1 MLDTAIN
8 TIKKAITRK
17 EVKTSDIL
25 GYHAGYI
32 NAPAYDQ
39 RKTEIS
45 WIITDRDNASALTQ
59 IENAMK
65 SIIAYAEAYKSS
77 ELTHWN
83 VEGFDRDSLNQ
94 ESKLQEL
101 KNRVFEVA
109 AYRGE
114 QKVYLGYS
122 SKGEILEKNN
132 PRDSHGIVLTK
143 DTANFTHIKTFK
155 Q

>member
-1 MLDTAIN
+1 MLDTAIKS
-8 TIKKAITRK
+8 IRKAIKRK
-17 EVKTSDIL
+17 EVRTSDIL

-32 NAPAYDQ
+32 NAPAYSAN
-39 RKTEIS
+39 KTEIS
-45 WIITDRDNASALTQ
+45 WIITENDNTKALEQ
-59 IENAMK
+59 IKNAMK

-94 ESKLQEL
+94 DSKLQEL

-122 SKGEILEKNN
+122 SNGEILEKQN

-143 DTANFTHIKTFK
+143 DTANFTHIKVFK

>member
-1 MLDTAIN
+1 MLNTAIK
-8 TIKKAITRK
+8 TIRKAITRK

-32 NAPAYDQ
+32 NSPAYDQ

-45 WIITDRDNASALTQ
+45 WIITEQDHAKALEQ

-65 SIIAYAEAYKSS
+65 SIISYAEAYKSS

-83 VEGFDRDSLNQ
+83 VVGFDRDSLNQ

-114 QKVYLGYS
+114 QKVCLGYS
-122 SKGEILEKNN
+122 SNGEILEKQN

-143 DTANFTHIKTFK
+143 ESANFTHIKTFK

>member
-1 MLDTAIN
+1 MLNTAIK
-8 TIKKAITRK
+8 TIRKAINKR

-32 NAPAYDQ
+32 NSPAYN
-39 RKTEIS
+39 KTELT
-45 WIITDRDNASALTQ
+45 WILTDKDNARAMEQ

-122 SKGEILEKNN
+122 SKGEILEKQN
-132 PRDSHGIVLTK
+132 PRDSNGIVLTK

>member
-1 MLDTAIN
+1 MLDTAIKS
-8 TIKKAITRK
+8 IRKAIKRK
-17 EVKTSDIL
+17 EVRTSDIL

-32 NAPAYDQ
+32 NAPAYSAN
-39 RKTEIS
+39 KTEIS
-45 WIITDRDNASALTQ
+45 WIITENDNTKALEQ
-59 IENAMK
+59 IKNAMK

-122 SKGEILEKNN
+122 SNGEILEKQN

-143 DTANFTHIKTFK
+143 DTANFTHIKVFK

>member
-1 MLDTAIN
+1 MLDTAIKR
-8 TIKKAITRK
+8 IRKAIKRK

-32 NAPAYDQ
+32 NSPAYN
-39 RKTEIS
+39 KTELT
-45 WIITDRDNASALTQ
+45 WIITDRDNARALTQ

-122 SKGEILEKNN
+122 SNGEILEKNN
-132 PRDSHGIVLTK
+132 PRDSNGIVLTK
-143 DTANFTHIKTFK
+143 ESANFTHIKTFK

>member
-1 MLDTAIN
+1 MLNTAIK
-8 TIKKAITRK
+8 TIRKAINKR

-32 NAPAYDQ
+32 NAPAYN
-39 RKTEIS
+39 KTELT
-45 WIITDRDNASALTQ
+45 WILTDKDNAKALEQ

-122 SKGEILEKNN
+122 SKGEILEKQN

-143 DTANFTHIKTFK
+143 ESANFTHIKVFK

>member
-1 MLDTAIN
+1 MLDTAIKR
-8 TIKKAITRK
+8 IRKAITRK
-17 EVKTSDIL
+17 EVRSSDIL

-45 WIITDRDNASALTQ
+45 WIITGNDNTKALEQ
-59 IENAMK
+59 IKNAMK

-122 SKGEILEKNN
+122 SKGEILEKQN
-132 PRDSHGIVLTK
+132 PRDSHGIILT
-143 DTANFTHIKTFK
+143 
-155 Q
+155 

>member
-1 MLDTAIN
+1 MLNTAIK
-8 TIKKAITRK
+8 TIRKAINKR

-32 NAPAYDQ
+32 NSPAYN
-39 RKTEIS
+39 KTELT
-45 WIITDRDNASALTQ
+45 WILTDKDNAKALEQ

-122 SKGEILEKNN
+122 SIGEILEKQN
-132 PRDSHGIVLTK
+132 PRDSNGIVLTK

>member
-1 MLDTAIN
+1 MLNTAIK
-8 TIKKAITRK
+8 TIRKAIVKK

-32 NAPAYDQ
+32 NAPAFSAN
-39 RKTEIS
+39 KTEIS
-45 WIITDRDNASALTQ
+45 WIITDQDNARALTQ

-122 SKGEILEKNN
+122 SNGEILEKNN
-132 PRDSHGIVLTK
+132 PRDSHGIILTT
-143 DTANFTHIKTFK
+143 DTANFTHIKVFK

>member
-1 MLDTAIN
+1 MLNTAIK
-8 TIKKAITRK
+8 TIRKAISKR

-32 NAPAYDQ
+32 NSPAYN
-39 RKTEIS
+39 KTELT
-45 WIITDRDNASALTQ
+45 WILTDKDNAKALEQ

-122 SKGEILEKNN
+122 SIGEILEKQN
-132 PRDSHGIVLTK
+132 PRDSNGIVLTK

>member
-1 MLDTAIN
+1 MLDTAIK
-8 TIKKAITRK
+8 TIKNAITRK
-17 EVKTSDIL
+17 VVKTSDIL

-45 WIITDRDNASALTQ
+45 WIITEQDKARALTQ

-122 SKGEILEKNN
+122 SKGEILEKQN
-132 PRDSHGIVLTK
+132 PRDSNGIVLTK

>member
-1 MLDTAIN
+1 MLDTAIKR
-8 TIKKAITRK
+8 IRKAITRK
-17 EVKTSDIL
+17 EVRSSDIL

-45 WIITDRDNASALTQ
+45 WIITENDNTKALEQ

-122 SKGEILEKNN
+122 SNGEILEKQN
-132 PRDSHGIVLTK
+132 PRDSNGIVLTK

>member
-1 MLDTAIN
+1 MLDTAIK
-8 TIKKAITRK
+8 TIRNAISKK
-17 EVKTSDIL
+17 EVRTSDIL

-32 NAPAYDQ
+32 NAPTYDQ

-45 WIITDRDNASALTQ
+45 WIITEQDNARALTQ

-122 SKGEILEKNN
+122 SKGEILEKQN
-132 PRDSHGIVLTK
+132 PRDSNGIILTK
-143 DTANFTHIKTFK
+143 DTANFTHIKIFK

>member
-1 MLDTAIN
+1 MLDTAIK
-8 TIKKAITRK
+8 TIRNAIKRK

-32 NAPAYDQ
+32 NAPAYSAN
-39 RKTEIS
+39 KTEIS
-45 WIITDRDNASALTQ
+45 WIITEQDNTRALTQ
-59 IENAMK
+59 IEKAMK
-65 SIIAYAEAYKSS
+65 SIIVYAEAYKSS

-122 SKGEILEKNN
+122 SNGEILEKQN

-143 DTANFTHIKTFK
+143 YTANFTHIKTFK

>member
-1 MLDTAIN
+1 MLDTAIKR
-8 TIKKAITRK
+8 IRKAITRK
-17 EVKTSDIL
+17 EVRTSDIL

-45 WIITDRDNASALTQ
+45 WIITEQDNARALEQ

-122 SKGEILEKNN
+122 SNGEILEKNN
-132 PRDSHGIVLTK
+132 PRDSNGIVLTK

>member
-1 MLDTAIN
+1 MFDTAIK

-32 NAPAYDQ
+32 NSPAYN
-39 RKTEIS
+39 KTELT
-45 WIITDRDNASALTQ
+45 WILTDKDNARALEQ

-122 SKGEILEKNN
+122 SNGEILEKQNA
-132 PRDSHGIVLTK
+132 RDSNGIVLTK
-143 DTANFTHIKTFK
+143 ESAKFTHIKVFK

>member
-1 MLDTAIN
+1 MLNTAIK
-8 TIKKAITRK
+8 TIRKAIVKK
-17 EVKTSDIL
+17 EVRTSDIL

-32 NAPAYDQ
+32 NSPAYN
-39 RKTEIS
+39 KTELT
-45 WIITDRDNASALTQ
+45 WILTDKDNARAMEQ

-122 SKGEILEKNN
+122 SNGEILEKQN
-132 PRDSHGIVLTK
+132 PRDSNGIILTK

>member
-1 MLDTAIN
+1 MLNTAIK
-8 TIKKAITRK
+8 TIRKAISKR

-32 NAPAYDQ
+32 NSPAYN
-39 RKTEIS
+39 KTELT
-45 WIITDRDNASALTQ
+45 WILTDKDNARALEQ

-122 SKGEILEKNN
+122 SNGEILEKQNA
-132 PRDSHGIVLTK
+132 RDSHGIVLTK

>member
-1 MLDTAIN
+1 MLNTAIKR
-8 TIKKAITRK
+8 IRKAIVKK
-17 EVKTSDIL
+17 EVRTSDIL

-32 NAPAYDQ
+32 NSPAYNQ

-45 WIITDRDNASALTQ
+45 WIITEQDNASALTQ

-65 SIIAYAEAYKSS
+65 SIISYAEAYKSS

-122 SKGEILEKNN
+122 SNGEILEKNN
-132 PRDSHGIVLTK
+132 PRDSNGIVLTK

>member
-1 MLDTAIN
+1 MLDTAIKR
-8 TIKKAITRK
+8 IRKAITRK
-17 EVKTSDIL
+17 EVRSSDIL

-45 WIITDRDNASALTQ
+45 WIITEQDNARALEQ

-83 VEGFDRDSLNQ
+83 IEGFDRDSLNQ

-122 SKGEILEKNN
+122 SNGEILEKNN
-132 PRDSHGIVLTK
+132 PRDSHGIILTT
-143 DTANFTHIKTFK
+143 DTANFTHIKVFK

>member
-1 MLDTAIN
+1 MLDTAIK
-8 TIKKAITRK
+8 TIKNAITRK

-32 NAPAYDQ
+32 NSPAYNAN
-39 RKTEIS
+39 KTEIS
-45 WIITDRDNASALTQ
+45 WIITENDNTKALEQ

-65 SIIAYAEAYKSS
+65 SIIVYAEAYKSS

-132 PRDSHGIVLTK
+132 PRDSHGIILTK
-143 DTANFTHIKTFK
+143 DTANFTHIKVFK

>member
-1 MLDTAIN
+1 MLKNAIK
-8 TIKKAITRK
+8 TIRKAIVKK
-17 EVKTSDIL
+17 EVRTSDIL

-45 WIITDRDNASALTQ
+45 WIITEQDNTRALTQ
-59 IENAMK
+59 IEKAMK

-114 QKVYLGYS
+114 KKVYLGYS
-122 SKGEILEKNN
+122 SNGEILEKQN
-132 PRDSHGIVLTK
+132 PRDSNGIVLTK

>member
-1 MLDTAIN
+1 MLNTAIK
-8 TIKKAITRK
+8 TIRKAINKR

-32 NAPAYDQ
+32 NSPAYN
-39 RKTEIS
+39 KTELT
-45 WIITDRDNASALTQ
+45 WILTDKDNARALEQ

-122 SKGEILEKNN
+122 SNGEILEKQNA
-132 PRDSHGIVLTK
+132 RDSHGIVLTK
-143 DTANFTHIKTFK
+143 DTANFTHI
-155 Q
+155 

>member
-1 MLDTAIN
+1 MLDTAIKS
-8 TIKKAITRK
+8 IRKAIKRK
-17 EVKTSDIL
+17 EVRTSDIL

-32 NAPAYDQ
+32 NAPAYSAN
-39 RKTEIS
+39 KTEIS
-45 WIITDRDNASALTQ
+45 WIITENDNTKALEQ
-59 IENAMK
+59 IKNAMK
-65 SIIAYAEAYKSS
+65 SIVAYAEAYKSS

-114 QKVYLGYS
+114 KKVYLGYS
-122 SKGEILEKNN
+122 SNGEILEKQN
-132 PRDSHGIVLTK
+132 PRDSNGIVLTK
-143 DTANFTHIKTFK
+143 ESANFTHIKVFK

>member
-1 MLDTAIN
+1 MLNTAIN
-8 TIKKAITRK
+8 TIRKAITRK

-32 NAPAYDQ
+32 NAPAFSAN
-39 RKTEIS
+39 KTEIS
-45 WIITDRDNASALTQ
+45 WIITDQDNARALTQ

-122 SKGEILEKNN
+122 SNGEILEKNN
-132 PRDSHGIVLTK
+132 PRDSHGIILTT
-143 DTANFTHIKTFK
+143 DTANFTHIKVFK

>member
-1 MLDTAIN
+1 MLTTAIK
-8 TIKKAITRK
+8 TIRKAITRK

-32 NAPAYDQ
+32 NSPAYN
-39 RKTEIS
+39 KTELT
-45 WIITDRDNASALTQ
+45 WILTDKDNAKALEQ

-122 SKGEILEKNN
+122 SKGEILEKQN

-143 DTANFTHIKTFK
+143 DTANFTHIKIFK

>member
-1 MLDTAIN
+1 MLDTAIKS
-8 TIKKAITRK
+8 IRKAIKRK
-17 EVKTSDIL
+17 EVRTSDIL

-32 NAPAYDQ
+32 NAPAYSAN
-39 RKTEIS
+39 KTEIS
-45 WIITDRDNASALTQ
+45 WIITENDNTKALEQ
-59 IENAMK
+59 IKNAMK

-122 SKGEILEKNN
+122 SKGEILEKQN

-143 DTANFTHIKTFK
+143 ESANFTHIKTFK

>member
-1 MLDTAIN
+1 MLTTAIK
-8 TIKKAITRK
+8 TIRKAIVKK

-32 NAPAYDQ
+32 NAPEYNIN
-39 RKTEIS
+39 KTEIS
-45 WIITDRDNASALTQ
+45 WIITDQDNARALTQ

-122 SKGEILEKNN
+122 SNGEILEKNN
-132 PRDSHGIVLTK
+132 PRDSNGIVLTK

>member
-1 MLDTAIN
+1 MLNTAIK
-8 TIKKAITRK
+8 TIRKAIVKK
-17 EVKTSDIL
+17 EVRTSDIL

-32 NAPAYDQ
+32 NSPAYN
-39 RKTEIS
+39 KTELT
-45 WIITDRDNASALTQ
+45 WILTDKDNARAMEQ

-122 SKGEILEKNN
+122 SKGEILEKQN

-143 DTANFTHIKTFK
+143 ESANFTHIKTFK

>member
-1 MLDTAIN
+1 MLNTAIK
-8 TIKKAITRK
+8 TIRKAINKR

-32 NAPAYDQ
+32 NAPAYSAN
-39 RKTEIS
+39 KTEIS
-45 WIITDRDNASALTQ
+45 WIITEQDNARAMEQ

-65 SIIAYAEAYKSS
+65 SIVAYAEAYKSS

-122 SKGEILEKNN
+122 SKGEILEKQN

>member
-1 MLDTAIN
+1 MLNTAIK
-8 TIKKAITRK
+8 TIRKAINKR

-32 NAPAYDQ
+32 NAPAYSAN
-39 RKTEIS
+39 KTEIS
-45 WIITDRDNASALTQ
+45 WIITEQDNARAMEQ
-59 IENAMK
+59 IDNAMK

-122 SKGEILEKNN
+122 SNGEILEKQN
-132 PRDSHGIVLTK
+132 PRDSNGIVLTK

>member
-1 MLDTAIN
+1 MLDTAIK
-8 TIKKAITRK
+8 TIRKAIVKK

-32 NAPAYDQ
+32 NSPAYDQ

-45 WIITDRDNASALTQ
+45 WIITENDNTKALEQ
-59 IENAMK
+59 IKNAMK
-65 SIIAYAEAYKSS
+65 SIVAYAEAYKSS

-122 SKGEILEKNN
+122 SKGEILEKQN

-143 DTANFTHIKTFK
+143 ESANFTHIKVFK

>member
-1 MLDTAIN
+1 MLNTAIK
-8 TIKKAITRK
+8 TIRKAIVKK
-17 EVKTSDIL
+17 EVRTSDIL

-32 NAPAYDQ
+32 NAPAYSAN
-39 RKTEIS
+39 KTEIS
-45 WIITDRDNASALTQ
+45 WIITEQDNARAMEQ

-65 SIIAYAEAYKSS
+65 SIVAYAEAYKSS

-114 QKVYLGYS
+114 KKVYLGYS
-122 SKGEILEKNN
+122 SNGEILEKNN
-132 PRDSHGIVLTK
+132 PRDSNGVVLTK

>member
-1 MLDTAIN
+1 MLNTAIK
-8 TIKKAITRK
+8 TIRKAINKR

-32 NAPAYDQ
+32 NSPAYN
-39 RKTEIS
+39 KTELT
-45 WIITDRDNASALTQ
+45 WILTDKDNARALEQ

-122 SKGEILEKNN
+122 SNGEILEKQNA
-132 PRDSHGIVLTK
+132 RDSHGIVLTK

>member
-1 MLDTAIN
+1 MLNTAIK
-8 TIKKAITRK
+8 TIRKAIVKK

-32 NAPAYDQ
+32 NSPAYNSN
-39 RKTEIS
+39 KTEIS
-45 WIITDRDNASALTQ
+45 WIITDRDNEKALTQ

-122 SKGEILEKNN
+122 SKGEILEKQN

-143 DTANFTHIKTFK
+143 ESANFTHLKTFI

>member
-1 MLDTAIN
+1 MLDTAIK

>member
-1 MLDTAIN
+1 MLDTAIKR
-8 TIKKAITRK
+8 IRKAITRK
-17 EVKTSDIL
+17 EVRSSDIL

-45 WIITDRDNASALTQ
+45 WIITEQDNARALEQ

-83 VEGFDRDSLNQ
+83 IEGFDRDSLNQ

-122 SKGEILEKNN
+122 SKGEILEKQN

-143 DTANFTHIKTFK
+143 ESANFTHIKTFK

>member
-1 MLDTAIN
+1 MLDTAIKR
-8 TIKKAITRK
+8 IRKAITRK
-17 EVKTSDIL
+17 EVRSSDIL

-45 WIITDRDNASALTQ
+45 WIITENDNTKALEQ
-59 IENAMK
+59 IKNAMK

-122 SKGEILEKNN
+122 SKGEILEKQN

-143 DTANFTHIKTFK
+143 ESANFTHIKVFK

>member
-1 MLDTAIN
+1 MLNTAIK
-8 TIKKAITRK
+8 TIRKAIVKK
-17 EVKTSDIL
+17 EVRTSDIL

-32 NAPAYDQ
+32 NSPAYN
-39 RKTEIS
+39 KTELT
-45 WIITDRDNASALTQ
+45 WILTDKDNARAMEQ

-122 SKGEILEKNN
+122 SNGEILEKQN
-132 PRDSHGIVLTK
+132 PRDNNGIILTK